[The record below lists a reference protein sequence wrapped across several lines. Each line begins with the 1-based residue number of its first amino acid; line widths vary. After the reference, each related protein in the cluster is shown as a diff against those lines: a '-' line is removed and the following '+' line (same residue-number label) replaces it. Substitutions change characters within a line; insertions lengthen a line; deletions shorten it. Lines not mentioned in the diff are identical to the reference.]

1 MRLPDGSAIVHVP
14 ARDDENKKQ
23 CLRLR
28 EIQAQGVGVNGK
40 PFTLR
45 LWTSLLDS
53 ERYPAEKLARRYIER
68 WDHELYHRE
77 LKLDVRSARVLASHT
92 PETALQE
99 IAALVLA
106 SAIIAR
112 LRVETGTALKVPPR
126 RMSFSKLMSSTEEL
140 WSACRLAGELLTPAL
155 LERMWK
161 QYLDDVRSWAVL
173 PERRS
178 RSCPRV
184 LRQPVSK
191 WPRKI
196 DQPSH
201 TGEVKL
207 ELVCV

>member
-1 MRLPDGSAIVHVP
+1 MRENIRVEVVQRLPDGSVIVHVP
-14 ARDDENKKQ
+14 ARDDENKKR

-45 LWTSLLDS
+45 LWTILLDS
-53 ERYPAEKLARRYIER
+53 ERYPAEELARRYIER

-106 SAIIAR
+106 TAIIAR

-126 RMSFSKLMSSTEEL
+126 RTSFSKLMSSTEEL

-161 QYLDDVRSWAVL
+161 QYLDDVRSWAVVARAALALL
-173 PERRS
+173 PT
-178 RSCPRV
+178 RV
-184 LRQPVSK
+184 APASQ
-191 WPRKI
+191 
-196 DQPSH
+196 
-201 TGEVKL
+201 
-207 ELVCV
+207 